1 MEQNT
6 VLENTTSTEPET
18 PAVENAE
25 AAPGGAPQDE
35 ANTNNADGSGNSADN
50 AASAT
55 DNPEV
60 SPAPFLEIK
69 YNHESKGLTREEAAT
84 WAQKGMHYDG
94 LYQNLERIADL
105 KGVSVKDLINSFET
119 EQDEAYRREL
129 AERFGDDEETI
140 NIMMEHYQNGKQ
152 GKIDAAKNKRLQDE
166 ATAEQNI
173 NTRLANEFIELQK
186 EFPELSEFADLPE
199 SVRRAA
205 AEGKDLTHA
214 YLLHR
219 HRENKK
225 IAAAKASEEAA
236 AAKSAGSMADNPS
249 ADTKTDAEKSFLNAL
264 WGR

>member
-1 MEQNT
+1 MEENT
-6 VLENTTSTEPET
+6 VLENTTSQEPET
-18 PAVENAE
+18 SVAEDVETTDA
-25 AAPGGAPQDE
+25 GAPEDE
-35 ANTNNADGSGNSADN
+35 VNTNTANDSGNESAEN
-50 AASAT
+50 VANETA
-55 DNPEV
+55 
-60 SPAPFLEIK
+60 APFLEIK

-84 WAQKGMHYDG
+84 LAQKGMHYEG

-105 KGVSVKDLINSFET
+105 KGVTVKELINGFET

-140 NIMMEHYQNGKQ
+140 NIMMEHYQSEKGK
-152 GKIDAAKNKRLQDE
+152 KIDAAKNKRLQDE

-186 EFPELSEFADLPE
+186 DFPELKEFADLPE

-214 YLLHR
+214 YLLYQ

-236 AAKSAGSMADNPS
+236 AAKSAGSLGGSVTEDMS
-249 ADTKTDAEKSFLNAL
+249 EDAFLKGLFNKK
-264 WGR
+264 

>member
-1 MEQNT
+1 MDEMNVQNASEQS
-6 VLENTTSTEPET
+6 TTSAEMESQQEVNENEGIDTAPKGD
-18 PAVENAE
+18 ENAS
-25 AAPGGAPQDE
+25 DTS
-35 ANTNNADGSGNSADN
+35 ANENADGSGTTGNDA
-50 AASAT
+50 
-55 DNPEV
+55 P
-60 SPAPFLEIK
+60 PFLEIQ
-69 YNHESKGLTREEAAT
+69 YNHEKRGLSRDEAAKL
-84 WAQKGMHYDG
+84 AQKGIYYQSTYDA
-94 LYQNLERIADL
+94 LERVATLQGKTVDEF
-105 KGVSVKDLINSFET
+105 INAFET

-129 AERFGDDEETI
+129 AEKFGNDEETI
-140 NIMMEHYQNGKQ
+140 NIMMEHYQAEKGK
-152 GKIDAAKNKRLQDE
+152 KIDAAKNKRLQDE

-186 EFPELSEFADLPE
+186 EFPELTEFADLPE

-214 YLLHR
+214 YLLHQ

-249 ADTKTDAEKSFLNAL
+249 LDNKTSAEKSYLKGL

>member
-1 MEQNT
+1 MEENT
-6 VLENTTSTEPET
+6 VLENTTSQEPET
-18 PAVENAE
+18 SVAEDVETTTKGAPEGEVNTNTANDSGNDSAGNAVNET
-25 AAPGGAPQDE
+25 AAPP
-35 ANTNNADGSGNSADN
+35 
-50 AASAT
+50 
-55 DNPEV
+55 V
-60 SPAPFLEIK
+60 PFLEIK

-84 WAQKGMHYDG
+84 LAQKGMHYEG

-105 KGVSVKDLINSFET
+105 KGVTVKELINGFET

-129 AERFGDDEETI
+129 AEKFGNDEETI
-140 NIMMEHYQNGKQ
+140 NIMMEHYQAEKGK
-152 GKIDAAKNKRLQDE
+152 KIDAAKNKRLQDE

-186 EFPELSEFADLPE
+186 EFPELQEFADLPE

-205 AEGKDLTHA
+205 AEGMDLTHA
-214 YLLHR
+214 YLLHQ

-236 AAKSAGSMADNPS
+236 AAKSAGSMADNHS
-249 ADTKTDAEKSFLNAL
+249 ADTKTDAEKSFLKAL

>member
-1 MEQNT
+1 MEENT
-6 VLENTTSTEPET
+6 VLENTTSQEPET
-18 PAVENAE
+18 SVAEDVETTDAGAPEGEVNTNTANDSGNESAENAANE
-25 AAPGGAPQDE
+25 TAAP
-35 ANTNNADGSGNSADN
+35 
-50 AASAT
+50 
-55 DNPEV
+55 
-60 SPAPFLEIK
+60 PAPFLEIK

-84 WAQKGMHYDG
+84 LAQKGMHYEG

-105 KGVSVKDLINSFET
+105 KGVTVKELINGFEA

-186 EFPELSEFADLPE
+186 EFPELQEFADLPE

-214 YLLHR
+214 YLLHQ

-236 AAKSAGSMADNPS
+236 AAKSAGSLSGSVTEDMS
-249 ADTKTDAEKSFLNAL
+249 EDAFLKGLFNKK
-264 WGR
+264 

>member
-1 MEQNT
+1 MEENT
-6 VLENTTSTEPET
+6 VLENTTSQEPET
-18 PAVENAE
+18 SVAENVDTVPE
-25 AAPGGAPQDE
+25 GAPE
-35 ANTNNADGSGNSADN
+35 GEVNTNTANDSGNDSAGN
-50 AASAT
+50 AANET
-55 DNPEV
+55 DAP
-60 SPAPFLEIK
+60 PAPFLEIK
-69 YNHESKGLTREEAAT
+69 YNHECKGLTREEAAT
-84 WAQKGMHYDG
+84 LAQKGMHYEG

-105 KGVSVKDLINSFET
+105 KGVTVKELINSFET

-129 AERFGDDEETI
+129 AEKFGNDEETI

-186 EFPELSEFADLPE
+186 EFPDLQEFADLPE

-214 YLLHR
+214 YLLHQ

-236 AAKSAGSMADNPS
+236 AAKSAGSLGGS
-249 ADTKTDAEKSFLNAL
+249 AAEDMSEDAFLKGLFNKK
-264 WGR
+264 

>member
-1 MEQNT
+1 MEENT
-6 VLENTTSTEPET
+6 VLENTTSQEPET
-18 PAVENAE
+18 SVAEDVETMAAGAPEGEVNTNTANDSGNGSAENAANE
-25 AAPGGAPQDE
+25 TAAP
-35 ANTNNADGSGNSADN
+35 
-50 AASAT
+50 
-55 DNPEV
+55 
-60 SPAPFLEIK
+60 PAPFLEIK

-84 WAQKGMHYDG
+84 LAQKGMHYEG
-94 LYQNLERIADL
+94 LYQSLERIADL
-105 KGVSVKDLINSFET
+105 KGVTVKELINGFEA

-129 AERFGDDEETI
+129 AERFGDDKETI

-186 EFPELSEFADLPE
+186 EFPELKEFADLPE

-214 YLLHR
+214 YLLHQ

-236 AAKSAGSMADNPS
+236 AAKSAGSLGGSVADDMS
-249 ADTKTDAEKSFLNAL
+249 EDAFLKGLFNKK
-264 WGR
+264 

>member
-1 MEQNT
+1 MEENT
-6 VLENTTSTEPET
+6 VLENTTSQEPET
-18 PAVENAE
+18 SVAEDVETATEGAPEGEVNTNTANDSGNDSAGNAANE
-25 AAPGGAPQDE
+25 TAAP
-35 ANTNNADGSGNSADN
+35 
-50 AASAT
+50 
-55 DNPEV
+55 
-60 SPAPFLEIK
+60 PAPFLEIK

-84 WAQKGMHYDG
+84 LAQKGMHYEG

-105 KGVSVKDLINSFET
+105 KGVTVKELINGFET

-129 AERFGDDEETI
+129 AEKFGNDEETI
-140 NIMMEHYQNGKQ
+140 NIMMEHYQAEKGK
-152 GKIDAAKNKRLQDE
+152 KIDAAKNKRLQDE

-186 EFPELSEFADLPE
+186 EFPELQEFADLPE

-205 AEGKDLTHA
+205 AEGMGLTYA
-214 YLLHR
+214 YLLHQ

-249 ADTKTDAEKSFLNAL
+249 ADTKTDAEKSFLKAL